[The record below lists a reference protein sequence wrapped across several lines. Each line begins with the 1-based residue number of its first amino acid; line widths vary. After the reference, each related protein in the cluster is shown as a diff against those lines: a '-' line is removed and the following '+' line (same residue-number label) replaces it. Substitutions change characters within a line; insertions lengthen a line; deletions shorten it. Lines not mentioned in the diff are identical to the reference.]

1 MHVRS
6 AGDAVRRKRRA
17 CMEETRC
24 KHFSHGAFLMAVLYP
39 GLTRGWHIA
48 CRQCFKGEKT
58 GPALIR
64 PTRDI
69 RIFAAESRLI
79 LYWIMCGIV
88 GYMGNRDAYP
98 VLVKGLKRLEYRG
111 YDSAGV
117 ALINKKGTLNVY
129 KTKGKVSDLEAFVFQ
144 KDISGTVG
152 IAHTRWATHGEPCQV
167 NAHPHYSSSERL
179 ALIHNGII
187 ENYAT
192 LKEKLQRKGVVF
204 KSSTDTEVLV
214 QLIEFFQVSNHIDLL
229 SAVQLALHEVI
240 GAYAIAVLDRDNPNE
255 IVAARKSSPLV
266 VGIGTDEFFLAS
278 DVTPIV
284 EYTEKVVYLHDG
296 EIAVIRR
303 GEALEV
309 VDLDNVLQKPEIRTV
324 AMNLGQLEKG
334 GYPHFMLKEIFEQ
347 PDCINDCMR
356 GRVNVDGNRVVLSA
370 VIDHKE
376 RLLKARR
383 FVIVAC
389 GTSWHAGLIGK
400 QLIESFCRIPVEVEY
415 ASEYRYRDPVVHE
428 DDVVIAISQS
438 GETADTL
445 AAIELAKEKGAFI
458 YGICNAVGSSI
469 PRITDTGSYIHVGPE
484 IGVASTKA
492 FTGQV
497 TVLIMLALALAK
509 EKGSMT
515 DEKYLEVIQELAAI
529 PAKIKKILTSNP
541 KIAELSR
548 IFTYAHNFLYLG
560 RGYSFP
566 VALEG
571 ALKLKEISY
580 IHAEGYP
587 AAEMKHGPIA
597 LIDAEM
603 PVIVVATHNAMYEKI
618 MSNIQ
623 EIKARK
629 GKVIALVTE
638 GDTVISRLVDD
649 CIELPE
655 TLECLEPLV
664 ATIPLQLFAYHVAI
678 CKGKDVDQPRN
689 LAKSVTVE

>member
-1 MHVRS
+1 
-6 AGDAVRRKRRA
+6 
-17 CMEETRC
+17 
-24 KHFSHGAFLMAVLYP
+24 
-39 GLTRGWHIA
+39 
-48 CRQCFKGEKT
+48 
-58 GPALIR
+58 
-64 PTRDI
+64 
-69 RIFAAESRLI
+69 
-79 LYWIMCGIV
+79 MCGIV
-88 GYMGNRDAYP
+88 GYIGKRDAYP
-98 VLVKGLKRLEYRG
+98 VLIKGLKRLEYRG

-117 ALINKKGTLNVY
+117 ALIDKKRRLNVY
-129 KTKGKVSDLEAFVFQ
+129 KTKGKVSDLEAFVSQ
-144 KDISGTVG
+144 KDVSGTIG
-152 IAHTRWATHGEPCQV
+152 IAHTRWATHGEPCQA
-167 NAHPHYSSSERL
+167 NAHPHFSSSENL

-192 LKEKLQRKGVVF
+192 LKEKLQKKRFIF

-214 QLIEFFQVSNHIDLL
+214 QLIEFFQLSNHLDLL
-229 SAVQLALHEVI
+229 TAVQLALHEVI
-240 GAYAIAVLDRDNPNE
+240 GAYAIAVLDKNNPDE
-255 IVAARKSSPLV
+255 IITARKSSPLV
-266 VGIGTDEFFLAS
+266 VGIGKDEFFLAS
-278 DVTPIV
+278 DATPIV
-284 EYTEKVVYLHDG
+284 EYTDKVVYLQDG

-303 GEALEV
+303 DKALEV
-309 VDLDNVLQKPEIRTV
+309 VNLDNVLQNPEVRTV
-324 AMNLGQLEKG
+324 EMNLGQLEKG

-356 GRVNVDGNRVVLSA
+356 GRINADGDKVVLSA

-415 ASEYRYRDPVVHE
+415 ASEFRYRDPVIHE

-497 TVLIMLALALAK
+497 TVLTMLALTLAK

-515 DEKYLEVIQELAAI
+515 DEKYLEVIRELTVI
-529 PAKIKKILTSNP
+529 PAKIKKILISNP

-603 PVIVVATHNAMYEKI
+603 PVVVVATHNAMYEKI

-638 GDTVISRLVDD
+638 GDTVISKLADD

-655 TLECLEPLV
+655 TLECLEPLI
-664 ATIPLQLFAYHVAI
+664 ATIPLQLLAYHVAI
-678 CKGKDVDQPRN
+678 CKGKNVDQPRN

>member
-1 MHVRS
+1 
-6 AGDAVRRKRRA
+6 
-17 CMEETRC
+17 
-24 KHFSHGAFLMAVLYP
+24 
-39 GLTRGWHIA
+39 
-48 CRQCFKGEKT
+48 
-58 GPALIR
+58 
-64 PTRDI
+64 
-69 RIFAAESRLI
+69 
-79 LYWIMCGIV
+79 MCGIV
-88 GYMGNRDAYP
+88 GYIGKRDAYP
-98 VLVKGLKRLEYRG
+98 VLIKGLRRLEYRG

-117 ALINKKGTLNVY
+117 ALIDKKRRLNVY
-129 KTKGKVSDLEAFVFQ
+129 KTKGKVSDLEAFVSP
-144 KDISGTVG
+144 KDVSGTIG
-152 IAHTRWATHGEPCQV
+152 IAHTRWATHGEPCQA
-167 NAHPHYSSSERL
+167 NAHPHFSSSENL

-192 LKEKLQRKGVVF
+192 LKEKLQRKGVIF

-214 QLIEFFQVSNHIDLL
+214 QLIEFFQLSNHLDLL
-229 SAVQLALHEVI
+229 TAVQLALHEVI
-240 GAYAIAVLDRDNPNE
+240 GAYAIALLDKNNPDE
-255 IVAARKSSPLV
+255 IIAARKSSPLV

-278 DVTPIV
+278 DATPIV
-284 EYTEKVVYLHDG
+284 EYTDKVVYLQDG

-303 GEALEV
+303 GKTLEV
-309 VDLDNVLQKPEIRTV
+309 VNLDNVLQNPEVRTV
-324 AMNLGQLEKG
+324 EMNLGQLEKG

-356 GRVNVDGNRVVLSA
+356 GRINADGDKVVLSA

-415 ASEYRYRDPVVHE
+415 ASEFRYRDPVIHE

-497 TVLIMLALALAK
+497 TVLTMLALTLAK

-515 DEKYLEVIQELAAI
+515 DEKYLEVIRELTVI
-529 PAKIKKILTSNP
+529 PAKIKKILISNP

-603 PVIVVATHNAMYEKI
+603 PVVVIATHNAMYEKI

-638 GDTVISRLVDD
+638 GDTVVSKLADD

-655 TLECLEPLV
+655 TLECLEPLI
-664 ATIPLQLFAYHVAI
+664 ATVPLQLLAYHVAI
-678 CKGKDVDQPRN
+678 CKGKNVDQPRN